1 MSSPFIFLQLSKYKR
16 KKNTTPVSERLTTR
30 IFKEWL
36 LGFVLLDYHPFFL
49 LQGIPTHFDSATGEP
64 MAIENFVHLI
74 SDHIN
79 VGRDTGFSL
88 LEMHERLVDREWVA
102 QRPRMARYMN
112 HPISFAM
119 LWKQE
124 SKLLLP
130 GNP

>member
-1 MSSPFIFLQLSKYKR
+1 
-16 KKNTTPVSERLTTR
+16 
-30 IFKEWL
+30 
-36 LGFVLLDYHPFFL
+36 
-49 LQGIPTHFDSATGEP
+49 